1 MIKNFAHIGVTVKDL
16 EKSIEFYRDALELE
30 FIGRTHM
37 EGETTDKLFD
47 AKDLYVSLAYFK
59 PKDSVGPTLEL
70 IKYESLEV
78 EVDKPS
84 LFKTS
89 ISEICFGV
97 DDIDKFYN
105 RLVEHGVKTISE
117 PQEFDMTED
126 GFGRSKAIYFY
137 DPDGNILEAIEEL

>member
-1 MIKNFAHIGVTVKDL
+1 MIKNFAHIGVTVTDL
-16 EKSIEFYRDALELE
+16 EKSIEFYRDVLELE

-37 EGETTDKLFD
+37 EGESTDKLFD
-47 AKDLYVSLAYFK
+47 AKDLYVSLAYLK
-59 PKDSVGPTLEL
+59 PKDSNGPTLEL

-78 EVDKPS
+78 EKDKPS

-97 DDIDKFYN
+97 DDIEKFYE
-105 RLVEHGVKTISE
+105 RLVENKIEVISE
-117 PQEFDMTED
+117 PQEFDMTGD
-126 GFGRSKAIYFY
+126 GFGKSKAIYFY